1 MNFSKRD
8 ALHGHRGQ
16 RDGAETGG
24 ANCLGLEQANDEP
37 NAYSDGAHRRIAD
50 PQHKEEEP
58 VGGTICDGT
67 ASATAAP
74 DE

>member
-8 ALHGHRGQ
+8 ALHGQRGQ
-16 RDGAETGG
+16 RDCAETGG
-24 ANCLGLEQANDEP
+24 AERLGLEQANDEP

-50 PQHKEEEP
+50 PQHKEEL